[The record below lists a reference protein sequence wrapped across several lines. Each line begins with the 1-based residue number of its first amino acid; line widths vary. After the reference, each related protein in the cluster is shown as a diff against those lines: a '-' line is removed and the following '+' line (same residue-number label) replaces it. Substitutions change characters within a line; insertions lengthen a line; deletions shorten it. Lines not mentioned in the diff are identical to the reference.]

1 MEVKPKKTRAS
12 KTSSIQLEYLIGYM
26 QSHNAFATGK
36 LLGARGKA
44 AHDTQ
49 WQELAEELNRLE
61 GPSKS
66 VEAWKK
72 LWCDQRN
79 QARGRAAKVKADQKF
94 TGNTG
99 NAIQLKDLDLRIL
112 SVIGGESSV
121 SLPVMEMGFGERPE
135 DIADPSLTLGLISS
149 TDLNEFI
156 IIQEEPNATETTEES
171 TSAVIQDVEET
182 ILTPKPQEN
191 LYRNCSRIVL

>member
-1 MEVKPKKTRAS
+1 MECKCSLNSMEVKPKKTRAP

-49 WQELAEELNRLE
+49 WQQLAEELNRLE

-72 LWCDQRN
+72 
-79 QARGRAAKVKADQKF
+79 VKY
-94 TGNTG
+94 
-99 NAIQLKDLDLRIL
+99 
-112 SVIGGESSV
+112 
-121 SLPVMEMGFGERPE
+121 
-135 DIADPSLTLGLISS
+135 GLILHISH
-149 TDLNEFI
+149 I
-156 IIQEEPNATETTEES
+156 
-171 TSAVIQDVEET
+171 
-182 ILTPKPQEN
+182 
-191 LYRNCSRIVL
+191 